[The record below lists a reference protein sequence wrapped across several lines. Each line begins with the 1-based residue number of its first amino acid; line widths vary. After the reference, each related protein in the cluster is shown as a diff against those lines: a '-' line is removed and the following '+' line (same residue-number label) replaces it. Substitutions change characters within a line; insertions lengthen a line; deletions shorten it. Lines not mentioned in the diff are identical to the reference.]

1 MRGWL
6 VAGRVQVRASG
17 RPLAASWRP
26 FTARRPGPGA
36 GARPRPSLCG
46 QWLLLQASMSRA
58 LGPELSK
65 MGKSEAFPNESSHSR
80 PFWKWCRG
88 AMRRVWGQSKWRHGL
103 GCPNQM
109 NEEQGVPGNDN
120 RTRGERERE
129 SVLGNGLRWAKR
141 AKKKKKKN
149 RHPLI

>member
-1 MRGWL
+1 MYKFERPADLWRHPGGHLLLGGLDLTL
-6 VAGRVQVRASG
+6 VPDQGQ
-17 RPLAASWRP
+17 P
-26 FTARRPGPGA
+26 
-36 GARPRPSLCG
+36 LCG
-46 QWLLLQASMSRA
+46 QWLLLQPSMSRA

-80 PFWKWCRG
+80 HFWKWCRG

-141 AKKKKKKN
+141 AKKKKFGIPSSDCMSD
-149 RHPLI
+149 RTAAV

>member
-1 MRGWL
+1 
-6 VAGRVQVRASG
+6 
-17 RPLAASWRP
+17 
-26 FTARRPGPGA
+26 
-36 GARPRPSLCG
+36 
-46 QWLLLQASMSRA
+46 MSRA

-80 PFWKWCRG
+80 HFWKWCRG

-129 SVLGNGLRWAKR
+129 SVLGNGLRACDARRKSKHLGTGTHTGSASVVAPAAVLCSAVR
-141 AKKKKKKN
+141 PDGISHG
-149 RHPLI
+149 RQLL